1 MKGDIYFQVAHL
13 CDLECVHE
21 ALLLQLVVVV
31 AVLHYMLLYMSRKGL
46 F

>member
-1 MKGDIYFQVAHL
+1 MKGVIYFQVAHL
-13 CDLECVHE
+13 CDLESVHE
-21 ALLLQLVVVV
+21 ALLLQLV